1 MNRRTALQN
10 FGAAAALFGVP
21 ARSATKHVDLPPPEL
36 RTKDAD
42 AYWTRIR
49 TEQFLLAD
57 WRAYLNNGSL
67 GVAPKPV
74 VQAVADYMDR
84 GAALTE
90 DEYPR
95 WGYETL
101 DKHRETLANF
111 AGCKKDELAIM
122 HSATEA
128 MSTIAAGL
136 DLKSGDEVLITDQ
149 EHPSGKG
156 CWYLRQARHG
166 LKVREVQIPMP
177 PPKAEA
183 LVDLLIS
190 AISPD
195 TRVLSFSGI
204 LTTTGLVM
212 PVREIC
218 EAARRKGVITVVD
231 GAHLLGQIPTRISD
245 LGCDYFAA
253 SPHKWMF
260 APAGSGLLY
269 VRQEN
274 LDRLWPTIVTGN
286 WDDKKLA
293 AARYMMVGTN
303 NRAIIEGAVAGVQ
316 FFQSIGESAVFHR
329 IHELARYVRKQAAEI
344 PYLELLTPEDD
355 RTYGGLV
362 TMRFRNKD
370 LTRFREECRKRRIW
384 IYGGDLLRVATHI
397 HTRRKDLDALFST
410 MRDTLG

>member
-21 ARSATKHVDLPPPEL
+21 ARSATKQGDLPPAEL

-42 AYWTRIR
+42 AYWTRVR
-49 TEQFLLAD
+49 SEQFLLAD

-74 VQAVADYMDR
+74 LQAVANYMER
-84 GAALTE
+84 AAALTE

-128 MSTIAAGL
+128 MSTVAAGI
-136 DLKSGDEVLITDQ
+136 DLKSGDEVVITDQ

-166 LKVREVQIPMP
+166 IKVRRGADPDASRQKPRRLSTCSSLP
-177 PPKAEA
+177 S
-183 LVDLLIS
+183 LLTHEFFPS
-190 AISPD
+190 A
-195 TRVLSFSGI
+195 VFS
-204 LTTTGLVM
+204 TTTGLVM

-231 GAHLLGQIPTRISD
+231 RERTCWANTDAHLRFGLRLLRRESTQVDVCPRWIRIALRAPGECRPPLANNRNRQLG
-245 LGCDYFAA
+245 
-253 SPHKWMF
+253 
-260 APAGSGLLY
+260 
-269 VRQEN
+269 RQEASCCA
-274 LDRLWPTIVTGN
+274 LYDG
-286 WDDKKLA
+286 
-293 AARYMMVGTN
+293 GTS
-303 NRAIIEGAVAGVQ
+303 NRAVVEGPSQ
-316 FFQSIGESAVFHR
+316 EFSSSSPSAKAPSSTGSR
-329 IHELARYVRKQAAEI
+329 TGAIRPEASREYPYV
-344 PYLELLTPEDD
+344 ELLTPDDD

-362 TMRFRNKD
+362 TVRFRNKD